1 MKYLHFI
8 KENRS
13 LLTFGLMLTFFSSF
27 GQTFLIALYVP
38 SFMQK
43 FGFSNGEFGTLY
55 GIVTLASAFALT
67 FVGKLIDR
75 YSIKAYTIASVIFMG
90 LALLA
95 IAVSSNIVTFI
106 FGLWALRLAGQ
117 GLMPHIAVT
126 SMARYFPAKFRG
138 TAIGTSTLGHPLGE
152 ALFPII
158 IALII
163 INVGY
168 QEALMVSAAALIL
181 VLVPFVKRGLELRPF
196 KEVIESE
203 SSERVV
209 NWTQWQVLKSKKFL
223 VTAPAIFI
231 LPMLTTAFFFYQV
244 PLSDA
249 EGWSA
254 KWIASCFIGYAI
266 ANSLS
271 MLASGPLID
280 KHTAR
285 TLFPYHLIPLGMGLA
300 TILIFDGAWTA
311 IVYMIFVGISSGFG
325 STIRSALQ
333 AELFGT
339 VTLGAV
345 RSIYSTLIVISTAVG
360 PAMFGLLL
368 DGGYSF
374 NVLLG
379 VSIAILLIT
388 MAQSFLV
395 LPAISIKRLL
405 IRFRYTPIMNIK

>member
-1 MKYLHFI
+1 MKYIQFI
-8 KENRS
+8 RENRS

-38 SFMQK
+38 SFMDK
-43 FGFSNGEFGTLY
+43 FEFSNGEFGTLY
-55 GIVTLASAFALT
+55 GIITLASAFALT

-75 YSIKAYTIASVIFMG
+75 YSIKAYTIVSVLLMG
-90 LALLA
+90 LSLLA
-95 IAVSSNIVTFI
+95 IAVSSNIVAFI
-106 FGLWALRLAGQ
+106 LGLWGLRLAGQ

-126 SMARYFPAKFRG
+126 SMARYFPDKFRG

-158 IALII
+158 IALVI

-203 SSERVV
+203 SGEKVV
-209 NWTQWQVLKSKKFL
+209 KWTQWQVLKSKKFL
-223 VTAPAIFI
+223 LTAPAIFV

-244 PLSDA
+244 PLSHA

-254 KWIASCFIGYAI
+254 QWIASCFVGYAI

-280 KHTAR
+280 RHTAK
-285 TLFPYHLIPLGMGLA
+285 TLFPYHLIPLVMGLA

-311 IVYMIFVGISSGFG
+311 VVYMIFVGISSGFG

-333 AELFGT
+333 AEIFGT
-339 VTLGAV
+339 ATLGAV

-379 VSIAILLIT
+379 LSITILLIT
-388 MAQSFLV
+388 TAQSFFI
-395 LPAISIKRLL
+395 LPAISIKRFLV
-405 IRFRYTPIMNIK
+405 RFRYTPIMNIK